1 MSSERLDCRWHHIPC
16 GHDLGPPAPTGKFVY
31 NLYTNWQAN
40 MSSERLD
47 CRWHHIP
54 CGHDLGPPAPTGKFV
69 YNLYT
74 NWQANMSSKRL
85 DCRWHHIPCGPDLG
99 PPAPTGKFV
108 YNLYTNWEANMSSKR
123 LDCRWHHI
131 PCGHD
136 LGPPAPTGNG
146 KQICQVTGEIAG
158 GITSLVAMIWAR
170 PPRQGNLCTICTPSD
185 RRDCRWHHIPCGH
198 DLWPARPDWEI
209 CVQFVHKLG
218 SKYVK

>member
-1 MSSERLDCRWHHIPC
+1 VATGAAPKLCSLATTPACCRWHHIPC

-40 MSSERLD
+40 MSSDRLD

-74 NWQANMSSKRL
+74 
-85 DCRWHHIPCGPDLG
+85 D
-99 PPAPTGKFV
+99 
-108 YNLYTNWEANMSSKR
+108 WEANMSSDR

-136 LGPPAPTGNG
+136 LGPPAPTGKFVYNLYTDWEANMSSDWL
-146 KQICQVTGEIAG
+146 VAG

-170 PPRQGNLCTICTPSD
+170 PPRLEM
-185 RRDCRWHHIPCGH
+185 
-198 DLWPARPDWEI
+198 A
-209 CVQFVHKLG
+209 